1 MSDERTQWELI
12 VELINNLK
20 TDATKAYVKGNKS
33 AGIRLRKGLMKLRE
47 LTKECRQET
56 LGLVK

>member
-20 TDATKAYVKGNKS
+20 TDATKAYVKGN
-33 AGIRLRKGLMKLRE
+33 
-47 LTKECRQET
+47 ET
-56 LGLVK
+56 S